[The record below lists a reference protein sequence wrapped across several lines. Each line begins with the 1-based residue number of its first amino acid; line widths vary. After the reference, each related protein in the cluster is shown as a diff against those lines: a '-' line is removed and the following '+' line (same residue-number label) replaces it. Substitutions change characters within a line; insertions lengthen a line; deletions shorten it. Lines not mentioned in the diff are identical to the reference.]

1 MSPIPILGASYP
13 DACCVD
19 GKLQDLDYCD
29 ENGLLYDKGE
39 DVPCPFCRTEEF
51 IEYDP
56 FSWVDHLSRK
66 DKEEIVLKLVTGLN
80 TGLIYYQD
88 EGRALKVFTSYRLKH
103 AIDRMVKGSE
113 VLDENKGLVGT
124 VISEHPFICG
134 CEMCIR
140 VDFGESSDVYACSY
154 FAK

>member
-1 MSPIPILGASYP
+1 MNKSTFKKQFP
-13 DACCVD
+13 DVC
-19 GKLQDLDYCD
+19 LQDITL
-29 ENGLLYDKGE
+29 EK
-39 DVPCPFCRTEEF
+39 V
-51 IEYDP
+51 
-56 FSWVDHLSRK
+56 LSRK

-103 AIDRMVKGSE
+103 AIDRMAKGSE

-140 VDFGESSDVYACSY
+140 VDFEKAPMFMLVPILRNSS
-154 FAK
+154 KLKI